1 MSNNVLVDGFF
12 INDNKQEWI
21 EYDLVFNAQKMA
33 QLLIDHK
40 DVIEANKGNARI
52 SLCRSKND
60 KLYASF
66 STYKPTAKPEVTA
79 GAHMPDREDNSDLPF

>member
-1 MSNNVLVDGFF
+1 MNNNVLIDGFF

-33 QLLIDHK
+33 QLLIDYK

-52 SLCRSKND
+52 SLCRSKNN
-60 KLYASF
+60 KMYGSF
-66 STYKPTAKPEVTA
+66 STFKPTSKPEVKA
-79 GAHMPDREDNSDLPF
+79 SSHMPDRDNDNDLPF

>member
-1 MSNNVLVDGFF
+1 MSNNVLIDGFF

-40 DVIEANKGNARI
+40 DVFEANKGNARI

-60 KLYASF
+60 KLYASL
-66 STYKPTAKPEVTA
+66 STYKPTPKAEVTA
-79 GAHMPDREDNSDLPF
+79 EVHMPDREDDSDLPF

>member
-1 MSNNVLVDGFF
+1 MSNNVLVEGFF

-33 QLLIDHK
+33 ELLITHK
-40 DVIEANKGNARI
+40 DVIDANKGNARI

-66 STYKPTAKPEVTA
+66 STFKPTIKPEVTA